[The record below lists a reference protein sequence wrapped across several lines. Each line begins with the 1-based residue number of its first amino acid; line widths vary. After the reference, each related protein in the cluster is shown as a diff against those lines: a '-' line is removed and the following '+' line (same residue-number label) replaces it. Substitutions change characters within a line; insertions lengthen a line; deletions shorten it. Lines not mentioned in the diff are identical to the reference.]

1 MGHEYLLFIMTYN
14 SYRLMGYSETRLVY
28 DNMRHNDTSMKYL
41 SGDPYPLASGPASP
55 TGVMSHEWISCKE
68 YL

>member
-1 MGHEYLLFIMTYN
+1 
-14 SYRLMGYSETRLVY
+14 MGYSETRLVY

-55 TGVMSHEWISCKE
+55 TGVMSQEWISCKE